1 MKRCT
6 IDSET
11 YLIRPGLLVPKL
23 VCIQVGEDLTP
34 KATTVSFRDIFNRV
48 RTSLQL
54 PAVGGLVVVHALLD
68 DPEALIVGQNIAYD
82 WAVLANTDMSLLPK
96 IFAAYEANRIEDIR
110 IREKLILLALGRLA
124 DEGESGAKL
133 QEKFDLGAI
142 VKRHF
147 DVDIGEDK
155 KGGDSWRLRYSELDG
170 VPLDRWPS
178 EATRYALDDVRW
190 NLTVY
195 ASQEAQ
201 AGGPI
206 PDSFSQ
212 ARAAFWMHLM
222 GAWGV
227 RTDPVAVDLVE
238 KKLRK
243 QIEGMDK
250 TLRDAGILQAKIVK
264 GSESWSM
271 NKTALR
277 AFVSRAYGS
286 KPIPHTKGRKN
297 KETGEYDNPEM
308 SVKRE
313 AMMAVVNEVA
323 LDALDDLREKNRASS
338 LEVEE
343 LAARFSVN
351 VAKLRDWEVL
361 RAASLR
367 SGVEK
372 NLGTFV
378 PTLREGTMRPITPSW
393 NSLVATGRISCIK
406 PNLTFQPRKGGI
418 RECYIPRPGWLYGI
432 VDYSFIEL
440 VTLSQTCKDWF
451 GWSKLADAIN
461 GGTDPHLDM
470 AATILGITYEEAKAR
485 KKEPEIK
492 NARQSA
498 KAVNFGY
505 PGGLGW
511 EKMIVYAR
519 TNYGVHLDEKTSRA
533 LKEKWYT
540 KWPEMRLYH
549 KKISQL
555 TAGTG
560 ECTIIQPVSGRHR
573 GGCSYCPACNSPFQ
587 GRTADGAKRAGF
599 LIARE
604 CYLARPYPTVEEHLA
619 RGLKVD
625 EQGAPLPSPLYGS
638 RTCLFVHDEF
648 VIESPI
654 DRAPKAT
661 RRLSD
666 VMIMGMREYVAD
678 VTVKAEA
685 VLCERWYKGAEP
697 VYGSDGEL
705 VPWRPEEKKAIVLAS

>member
-1 MKRCT
+1 MRRVT
-6 IDSET
+6 LDTET

-23 VCIQVGEDLTP
+23 VCIQVGEVQGDAPPASYRDL
-34 KATTVSFRDIFNRV
+34 FNRV
-48 RTSLQL
+48 RADLHL
-54 PAVGGLVVVHALLD
+54 PASGLPVVHALLD
-68 DPEALIVGQNIAYD
+68 DPEVQIVGQNIAYD

-96 IFAAYEANRIEDIR
+96 IFAAYEADRIEDIK

-147 DVDIGEDK
+147 DIDISEDK
-155 KGGDSWRLRYSELDG
+155 HSTTSWRLRYSELDG
-170 VPLDRWPS
+170 VPLDQWPP
-178 EATRYALDDVRW
+178 EAKRYALDDVRW
-190 NLTVY
+190 NLTVDV
-195 ASQEAQ
+195 AQAAQ

-227 RTDPVAVDLVE
+227 RTDPIAVDLVE

-250 TLRDAGILQAKIVK
+250 ILRDAGILQAKIVK
-264 GSESWSM
+264 GIEDWSM
-271 NKTALR
+271 SKEALR
-277 AFVSRAYGS
+277 AVVTRGYGT
-286 KPIPHTKGRKN
+286 KPVPHTKGRKN
-297 KETGEYDNPEM
+297 KDTGEYDNPEM

-313 AMMAVVNEVA
+313 VMLAVVNEAA
-323 LDALDDLREKNRASS
+323 LEALDDLREKHATDADVSIAKQFNVTS
-338 LEVEE
+338 LQ
-343 LAARFSVN
+343 
-351 VAKLRDWEVL
+351 LRDWEIL
-361 RAASLR
+361 RAAAQR

-372 NLGTFV
+372 SLGTFV
-378 PTLREGTMRPITPSW
+378 PTLREGTMRPITPNW

-418 RECYIPRPGWLYGI
+418 RECYVPRPGWMYGI
-432 VDYSFIEL
+432 SDYSFIEL

-461 GGTDPHLDM
+461 AGMDPHLDM

-549 KKISQL
+549 KKISAL

-560 ECTIIQPVSGRHR
+560 ECKIVQPVSGRHR

-625 EQGAPLPSPLYGS
+625 DQGEPLPSPLYGS
-638 RTCLFVHDEF
+638 RICLFVHDEF

-661 RRLSD
+661 RRLSE
-666 VMIMGMREYVAD
+666 VMVMGMREYVAD

-697 VYGSDGEL
+697 VYGPDGEL
-705 VPWRPEEKKAIVLAS
+705 VPWRPEAKAA